1 MNITA
6 EVFLKMFSEKTQN
19 DCCISTKDNKN
30 ISFINFYKYE
40 DGVTSTEFTEY
51 MNKNLISNIVQQ
63 LCGNVSHEYY
73 RIDTTGWV
81 SKEIDD
87 LKELTGKH
95 KLNYH
100 CWDLKIS
107 VEHENDQKD
116 WLDEVVKLAHI
127 RCPLKIVIGYN
138 FCDKRENECEEL
150 LNQVALPIL
159 KQVDAFSSNEPDDFL
174 IIFGNMKHNGI
185 SYKSADYRGYLYNYQ
200 FKKFERI

>member
-19 DCCISTKDNKN
+19 DCCVSTKDNKN
-30 ISFINFYKYE
+30 SSFINFYKYE

-87 LKELTGKH
+87 LSVP
-95 KLNYH
+95 NY
-100 CWDLKIS
+100 
-107 VEHENDQKD
+107 
-116 WLDEVVKLAHI
+116 VV
-127 RCPLKIVIGYN
+127 
-138 FCDKRENECEEL
+138 NEE
-150 LNQVALPIL
+150 I
-159 KQVDAFSSNEPDDFL
+159 
-174 IIFGNMKHNGI
+174 MKGSWQNI
-185 SYKSADYRGYLYNYQ
+185 
-200 FKKFERI
+200 